1 MLTGGL
7 KGIASLFSS
16 SKSVPQLVTV
26 TNMGAMGGGGG
37 GGPLDMMGRTGMSGR
52 GLFGRLGSRQGRSVI
67 MRAARMGKGGLG
79 TRLIGGGMNMLAGAG
94 RFMGKGATRMLGPAL
109 TKGVASF
116 GSKAAGLGGRALTR
130 IGAGM
135 AKGGP
140 LALLGVGAEVG
151 RMFMDDPDTLGG
163 KALGVLGTT
172 RS

>member
-1 MLTGGL
+1 M
-7 KGIASLFSS
+7 
-16 SKSVPQLVTV
+16 
-26 TNMGAMGGGGG
+26 MGG
-37 GGPLDMMGRTGMSGR
+37 R
-52 GLFGRLGSRQGRSVI
+52 GTFGKRLFGRLGSRQGRSVL

-130 IGAGM
+130 IGTGM

-172 RS
+172 ASDAAMGA